1 MIKDKIKIDKIDIV
15 DNLFI
20 IKPNYD
26 KTYYSKIIKGSVNFT
41 IFNESKQ
48 ELNLNNIEIGDII
61 KIYGKKNKENNN
73 IIINKIIVK
82 NKYFFNSE
90 TDSESINNIYYE

>member
-1 MIKDKIKIDKIDIV
+1 MIKDKIKIEKIDII

-20 IKPNYD
+20 IKPSND

-90 TDSESINNIYYE
+90 SDSESINNIYYE